1 VFTASEKRTRK
12 NPVIAEAKQSAPE
25 LARGAS
31 EPSRPAAK
39 ANAWRAD
46 SQEYG
51 KSSPLCN
58 FKPPK
63 GICTRLM
70 KNWRKSLV
78 KLLIVGLASFFLLTL
93 GFSMIGS
100 FLFFQARPSLKTPAS
115 QDITANED
123 KGSDP
128 YDPDRDNFY
137 KDAEWME
144 SKFGKD
150 TIQSYELPLFKNGY
164 LNLVP
169 GADHARYKLKDF
181 TITVAYVGG
190 RCVEIRYQRTTSP
203 FQLDNYE
210 IQQILAANS
219 GGFTWRKQA
228 VSIFNPVSV
237 VQPLWKRDDGATAT
251 TTGAFITIESPAA
264 KEFLERKTKEDTEQR
279 HREEPRF

>member
-1 VFTASEKRTRK
+1 M
-12 NPVIAEAKQSAPE
+12 
-25 LARGAS
+25 
-31 EPSRPAAK
+31 
-39 ANAWRAD
+39 
-46 SQEYG
+46 
-51 KSSPLCN
+51 KSS
-58 FKPPK
+58 
-63 GICTRLM
+63 
-70 KNWRKSLV
+70 RKSLV
-78 KLLIVGLASFFLLTL
+78 KLLIAGLVSFFLLAL
-93 GFSMIGS
+93 GISMIGS
-100 FLFFQARPSLKTPAS
+100 FVFFSVARPSVKTPI
-115 QDITANED
+115 QDISVNED

-128 YDPDRDNFY
+128 YEPDRDNFY
-137 KDAEWME
+137 KDTEWME

-210 IQQILAANS
+210 IQQILTANS
-219 GGFTWRKQA
+219 GGITWRKQA
-228 VSIFNPVSV
+228 VSIFNPASV

-251 TTGAFITIESPAA
+251 ITGAFITIESPAA